1 MARYL
6 LDSNAFLKF
15 KESPQTLRREARET
29 IEDSANQLFVSL
41 ASLWELAIKAA
52 KGRLPY
58 YAAMIASGPEALM
71 RSLQES
77 SFQLLPVGL
86 AHALASARLMQH
98 HGGDPFDRMLIAQAL
113 EENLILIT
121 SDRTMP
127 FYPGLKVLK
136 A

>member
-15 KESPQTLRREARET
+15 KESPQTLRKEARET
-29 IEDSANQLFVSL
+29 IEDTANQLFVSL

-52 KGRLPY
+52 KGKLPY
-58 YAAMIASGPEALM
+58 HAALIAGGPEALV
-71 RSLQES
+71 RSLRES
-77 SFQLLPVGL
+77 SFQLLPIDL
-86 AHALASARLMQH
+86 AHALTSARLMQH
-98 HGGDPFDRMLIAQAL
+98 HGDPFDRMLIAQAL